1 MAYGKTNNPGDSH
14 YYFGVYFKKKKK
26 MDSALFHFK
35 EALKYFPADGERSQE
50 IEKELKS
57 IKR

>member
-1 MAYGKTNNPGDSH
+1 
-14 YYFGVYFKKKKK
+14 

-35 EALKYFPADGERSQE
+35 EALKYFPANGERSQE

-57 IKR
+57 VKR